1 MGQGARR
8 HRQGH
13 ERNPVSNQLT
23 PRLQLAGMAMQG
35 AIARTEESYGGFDGW
50 GGLAINCIDAADAI
64 ISADAQSPSDVNDI
78 ARTIQ
83 GLKTVLRHLVEA
95 VKEPALVSMGPD
107 QPMEYANDY
116 DHWLAKA
123 IFDAKSVLSQDTESA
138 K

>member
-1 MGQGARR
+1 M
-8 HRQGH
+8 
-13 ERNPVSNQLT
+13 NQLT

-35 AIARTEESYGGFDGW
+35 MLSNDGQLSYTEAADMA
-50 GGLAINCIDAADAI
+50 LKHADDLLAADAK
-64 ISADAQSPSDVNDI
+64 SPVYVTDM

-83 GLKTVLRHLVEA
+83 RLETVLRHLVEA

-107 QPMEYANDY
+107 QPMEYFNDY

-123 IFDAKSVLSQDTESA
+123 IYDAKSVLSQYTEAA